1 MIIIIFKVRYGQAP
15 LSGRAQVMEEKRK
28 MTDIKKRIDWS

>member
-1 MIIIIFKVRYGQAP
+1 MVRAS
-15 LSGRAQVMEEKRK
+15 LSGRAQVMEERRK